1 MTYEET
7 KKALNS
13 LREKKRLLKKQEEQI
28 RQARSQIDC
37 LKATD
42 YSKIAV
48 QGGNK
53 EFIAEVFV
61 EHMERLQTGYE
72 ELLSEVFE
80 IEDFISE
87 HTKDLTEKE
96 RSIII
101 DRYMLGKPWK
111 RIQQDYNYAERQPY
125 RIEGSAIKKLSEKM
139 KDDSK

>member
-1 MTYEET
+1 
-7 KKALNS
+7 
-13 LREKKRLLKKQEEQI
+13 
-28 RQARSQIDC
+28 
-37 LKATD
+37 
-42 YSKIAV
+42 
-48 QGGNK
+48 
-53 EFIAEVFV
+53 
-61 EHMERLQTGYE
+61 MERLQTGYE

-125 RIEGSAIKKLSEKM
+125 RIEGSAIKKLSAKM

>member
-7 KKALNS
+7 KKALDS
-13 LREKKRLLKKQEEQI
+13 LIEKKRLLKKKQEQI
-28 RQARSQIDC
+28 QQANEQIDC

-61 EHMERLQTGYE
+61 EHMERLQKSFE
-72 ELLSEVFE
+72 ETFNEVVAIEDYIAERLADLSEME
-80 IEDFISE
+80 QA
-87 HTKDLTEKE
+87 
-96 RSIII
+96 III
-101 DRYMLGKPWK
+101 DRYMLGKSWYK
-111 RIQQDYNYAERQPY
+111 IRQEYGYAEAQPY
-125 RIEGSAIKKLSEKM
+125 RIQNSAIQKLSSKI

>member
-28 RQARSQIDC
+28 RQARNQIDC

-61 EHMERLQTGYE
+61 EHMERLQKSFE
-72 ELLSEVFE
+72 ETFNEVVE
-80 IEDFISE
+80 IEDYIAERLADLSE
-87 HTKDLTEKE
+87 MEQA
-96 RSIII
+96 IIF
-101 DRYMLGKPWK
+101 DRYMLGKSWK
-111 RIQQDYNYAERQPY
+111 KIQMEFSEEKPYSERRLY
-125 RIEGSAIKKLSEKM
+125 DFHKSGIKKITKRLQ
-139 KDDSK
+139 

>member
-13 LREKKRLLKKQEEQI
+13 LRQKKRLLKKQEEQI

-61 EHMERLQTGYE
+61 EHMERMQKSFE
-72 ELLSEVFE
+72 ETFNEVVK
-80 IEDFISE
+80 IEDYIAE
-87 HTKDLTEKE
+87 HLGELTETE
-96 RSIII
+96 QTIII
-101 DRYMLGKPWK
+101 DRYMLGKSWK
-111 RIQQDYNYAERQPY
+111 KIQMEFSEENPYSERRLY
-125 RIEGSAIKKLSEKM
+125 DFHKSGIKKITKRLQ
-139 KDDSK
+139 